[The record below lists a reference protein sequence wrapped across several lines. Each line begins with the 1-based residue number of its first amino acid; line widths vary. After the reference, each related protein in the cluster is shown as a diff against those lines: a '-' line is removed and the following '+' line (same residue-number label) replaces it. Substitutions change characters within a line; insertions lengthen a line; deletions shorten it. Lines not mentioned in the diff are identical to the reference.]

1 MIVALLLSIAAAD
14 APDPLAIP
22 PTIRAMLDAA
32 MASGDENAV
41 NTIVK
46 YARVADP
53 ASGDASLKLAS
64 EWKEVRARERNER
77 LREATAF
84 ELWTGR
90 IEAGGFAST
99 GNTQVTG
106 ITGTA
111 NLQRES
117 LNWRHKLRLQA
128 DYQRNAGVTS
138 REHYLAAY
146 EPNYKIDDRL
156 YLYGSAQFEAD
167 RFFGYNQ
174 RYSASSGAG
183 YNALRSSALT
193 LDIEL
198 GPAFR
203 YTDFTDGRLQSS
215 PALRGSMD
223 LNWKLS
229 SGVTVKQ
236 NASAYAERFN
246 STVSSNTALA
256 AKLIGPLSAQFS
268 YMVQYESAPPEGRV
282 STDTTSRASLVY
294 SF

>member
-1 MIVALLLSIAAAD
+1 MIAALLLSAVAVD
-14 APDPLAIP
+14 APDTMAIP
-22 PTIRAMLDAA
+22 QTIRAMLDAA

-53 ASGDASLKLAS
+53 ASGDAALKLAS
-64 EWKEVRARERNER
+64 DWKEVRARERNER

-106 ITGTA
+106 ITGSA

-146 EPNYKIDDRL
+146 EPNWKIDDRV

-167 RFFGYNQ
+167 RFFGYYE
-174 RYSASSGAG
+174 RYSASTGAG
-183 YNALRSSALT
+183 YNAIRSPKLT
-193 LDIEL
+193 LDVEL

-203 YTDFTDGRLQSS
+203 YTSFTDGRLQSS
-215 PALRGSMD
+215 PAARGSLD
-223 LNWKLS
+223 LNLKLS
-229 SGVTVKQ
+229 SGVTIKQ

-246 STVSSNTALA
+246 STVSSNTALS
-256 AKLIGPLSAQFS
+256 AKLIGPLSGQVS
-268 YMVQYESAPPEGRV
+268 YTVQYESSPPEGRV